1 MASAKT
7 TSSKTETTAEPRENS
22 VMFALSELAK
32 LESDRLADERARTE
46 RRAEQARLEREREVA
61 ALAEAE
67 RRAKE
72 REAQSR
78 AVAEAEARLRVEA
91 EVAQDTR
98 MTAMRAELARVAQER
113 EEMHRNVIES
123 ARTPAARPS
132 SRAWPL
138 AFGLSSVVA
147 AALAGLVVM
156 QAQSAPRVV
165 EVERQVIVQVPVA
178 APSAPAPVVSA
189 TVAPAAAPVEVVDTA
204 SRPERAR
211 PDRVRADRVRT
222 ESSVQTT
229 AHDDGL
235 DFGEG
240 DDVLGGLDHDET
252 SMMGGRRRAR

>member
-22 VMFALSELAK
+22 VMFALGELAK
-32 LESDRLADERARTE
+32 LESDRLADESARSE
-46 RRAEQARLEREREVA
+46 RRAAQARLEHERELA
-61 ALAEAE
+61 ALEEAE
-67 RRAKE
+67 RQAKE
-72 REAQSR
+72 REAKTR

-91 EVAQDTR
+91 EVAQDAR

-123 ARTPAARPS
+123 ARTPIARSS

-156 QAQSAPRVV
+156 QAQTAPRVV
-165 EVERQVIVQVPVA
+165 EVERRVIVEVPVT
-178 APSAPAPVVSA
+178 APAAPAPIV
-189 TVAPAAAPVEVVDTA
+189 TTTAPEAAPLEAVQTP
-204 SRPERAR
+204 SRPARSR
-211 PDRVRADRVRT
+211 PDRIRTDSRV
-222 ESSVQTT
+222 ETT
-229 AHDDGL
+229 PHHDDGL

-252 SMMGGRRRAR
+252 SMMGGRRRTR